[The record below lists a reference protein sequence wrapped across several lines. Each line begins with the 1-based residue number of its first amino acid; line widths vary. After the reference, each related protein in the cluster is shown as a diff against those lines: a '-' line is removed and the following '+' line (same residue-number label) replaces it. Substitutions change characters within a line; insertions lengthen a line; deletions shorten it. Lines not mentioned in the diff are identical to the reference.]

1 MHGPTRKLPA
11 LLLLRDRFCTD
22 RGGAIVQLPRIGHLA
37 YSAPAD
43 YATGTDAVDYRKL
56 QATASRSYSVCRT
69 TQLGSFSRHQ
79 DDPFVED
86 VTLDSRSAEDRLP
99 SGSANVQSAQHVHPG
114 VPSSPNPGSTIGHH
128 DAVSAVY
135 DDDICKACLP
145 MLSSS
150 CLDLRKIVLNSDSVT
165 VFKFRLKT
173 FLFS

>member
-114 VPSSPNPGSTIGHH
+114 VPSSPNPGSTIDNRPPRRCVSRLRRRHLQSVPS
-128 DAVSAVY
+128 DAQ
-135 DDDICKACLP
+135 LQ
-145 MLSSS
+145 LSGFTENCSQ
-150 CLDLRKIVLNSDSVT
+150 
-165 VFKFRLKT
+165 
-173 FLFS
+173 